1 MQENKIRLNS
11 FLAIP
16 KRVAKHGTA
25 VKAVE
30 EQQNLLELKMTN
42 CE

>member
-16 KRVAKHGTA
+16 KRVDKHGTA

-30 EQQNLLELKMTN
+30 KQKNLVELKMTN
-42 CE
+42 FE